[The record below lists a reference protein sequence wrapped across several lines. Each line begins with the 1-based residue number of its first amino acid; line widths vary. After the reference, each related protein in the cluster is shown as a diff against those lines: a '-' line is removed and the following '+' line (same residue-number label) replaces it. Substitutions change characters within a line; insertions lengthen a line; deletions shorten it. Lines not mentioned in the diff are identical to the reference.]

1 MIYICMAINI
11 YINIYIYNIYIMHTY
26 IICVACR
33 RYTYT
38 CIHVIYVEC
47 VMSCVM
53 YDIQVGLRLL
63 LIVVNRIY
71 IYVRKVHHMSR
82 EKHCTMCGGKCIRY
96 AQILFIFYQH
106 LCFLTVLYMYSTV
119 QFL

>member
-1 MIYICMAINI
+1 
-11 YINIYIYNIYIMHTY
+11 
-26 IICVACR
+26 
-33 RYTYT
+33 
-38 CIHVIYVEC
+38 
-47 VMSCVM
+47 MSCVM

-106 LCFLTVLYMYSTV
+106 LCFLTVLYMYMYSTV
-119 QFL
+119 FVKCTAGLERLVFGGPNLNSRIKFEPRTL

>member
-1 MIYICMAINI
+1 
-11 YINIYIYNIYIMHTY
+11 MHTY

-71 IYVRKVHHMSR
+71 I
-82 EKHCTMCGGKCIRY
+82 CTKG
-96 AQILFIFYQH
+96 APH
-106 LCFLTVLYMYSTV
+106 V
-119 QFL
+119 